1 MDVFYSLTNRR
12 MPVHNIMVA
21 LYPRVKNLECCFGDS
36 AFFDSLIDEVS
47 RLPDMSQRSIG
58 KELPDLHVLLVC
70 FWLKIVFFLRVF
82 FVFFD
87 TT

>member
-1 MDVFYSLTNRR
+1 M
-12 MPVHNIMVA
+12 HNIMVA

-58 KELPDLHVLLVC
+58 KRIARFAC
-70 FWLKIVFFLRVF
+70 FTCMFLARDSAFFASVFCVF
-82 FVFFD
+82 
-87 TT
+87 